1 MKSLQIVTKYEIW
14 LPFVDMHVLGAE
26 LDFITR
32 LQHSIVEANSR
43 MALLVETGPVN
54 KFNNLIT

>member
-1 MKSLQIVTKYEIW
+1 MKLLQIVPKHEIW
-14 LPFVDMHVLGAE
+14 LPFVGVQSAE

-43 MALLVETGPVN
+43 MALLVETTC
-54 KFNNLIT
+54 KLRFNNLIT

>member
-1 MKSLQIVTKYEIW
+1 MKLLQIVSKHEIW
-14 LPFVDMHVLGAE
+14 MPFVGVHVLSAE

-54 KFNNLIT
+54 